1 MAKENKNI
9 VKKNRVRLN
18 VQIEKDLRD
27 KFISIARENNT
38 DASKLVR
45 DFVYKYVKNEE
56 GKNDNR
62 RD

>member
-27 KFISIARENNT
+27 KFIAIAREKNT

-45 DFVYKYVKNEE
+45 DFVYQYLAKNSKES
-56 GKNDNR
+56 NQ
-62 RD
+62 

>member
-27 KFISIARENNT
+27 KFIAIARENNT

-45 DFVYKYVKNEE
+45 DFVYQYLAENSKESNQ
-56 GKNDNR
+56 
-62 RD
+62 